1 MDAKTSSLHL
11 ESVNDGDRDN
21 PDLEFLAE
29 LDTLLDEVFSGNPS
43 PDTPIN
49 ARKPQEEDYRED
61 LQGIFRLAV
70 KDHLR
75 PVVTYVSY
83 LNRQQQI
90 VESLQGLVNI
100 LPPIIEAAGEVG
112 MGDFAGVLERIYALV
127 GPLLEVPPE
136 ALDEATL
143 REINLNLSSLP
154 AMLELAPGDSLQQAI
169 SADRDFERL
178 SQILYS
184 VRSLTSENIHKLFR
198 AGLTTVRS
206 LLGNRSSEIVDVTGI
221 DAATVETMVE
231 AVRNSTE
238 GQAILS
244 TLNQQRT
251 TVSLQQLKAIEVK
264 LTQALRIREKLADK
278 LARQRTLI
286 QQIRRE
292 NAKLESYLTALA
304 EKLQTLQLAEAAI
317 DQEDRGTPEQEQET
331 QRLRIRIRSI
341 RRQIEEITK
350 HSDTSP
356 QQGNVLLAK
365 ISRLQKR
372 YQRFVAD
379 EEAMISDLELN
390 EEQLTHLRKSIS
402 AVKKDLAIKQA
413 RQR

>member
-127 GPLLEVPPE
+127 SPLLEGTPE